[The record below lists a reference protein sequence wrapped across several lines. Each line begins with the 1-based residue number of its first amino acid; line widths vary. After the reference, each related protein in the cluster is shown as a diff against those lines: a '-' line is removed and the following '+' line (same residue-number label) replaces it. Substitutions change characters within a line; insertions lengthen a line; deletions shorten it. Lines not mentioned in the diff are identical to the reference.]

1 MKRTVEFYDSTVGAI
16 KRVGES
22 AEVEFTPAYVHQ
34 VEGEPGNERVT
45 GWNLTVRLILDNA
58 TVTGKYPE
66 MPCKLS
72 DGALQLGDTQINYL
86 IPLPYAE
93 SGVIE
98 IWLQFSTGDELT
110 ITATKVELQAVGDAI
125 FIEEFPAE

>member
-16 KRVGES
+16 KLVGES

-34 VEGEPGNERVT
+34 EEGEPGNERVT
-45 GWNLTVRLILDNA
+45 GWNLAVRLVLDNA
-58 TVTGKYPE
+58 TITGNYPD

-72 DGALQLGDTQINYL
+72 DGALQMGDTQINYL

-93 SGVIE
+93 SGDIE
-98 IWLQFSTGDELT
+98 IWLQFCTGDELT
-110 ITATKVELQAVGDAI
+110 ITATKVELQAVGDAT
-125 FIEEFPAE
+125 FIEEFSAE